1 MKLYHKVETYFY
13 LVTDSKV
20 YRVLQLPGCMHLSLE
35 PLLMQAFIQEHPE
48 ISSPMQQLRLSSG
61 MTQK

>member
-1 MKLYHKVETYFY
+1 MA
-13 LVTDSKV
+13 DSKV
-20 YRVLQLPGCMHLSLE
+20 YRVLELPGCMRLSLE

-48 ISSPMQQLRLSSG
+48 ISSPMRQLRLSSW